1 MANAHEDH
9 HPRHYTVSLHWLSTE
24 LRDRLARDRCRRDAH
39 RGGRGRGF
47 LWQEYNSLVYS
58 HIILAIITI
67 GLIGYILDRL
77 MALAELRFQAGRD
90 LVNEAPSLPNTE
102 WKCMEKSFPGR
113 TAPVLADIGLDIPEG
128 QFAAIVGCSGAGKTT
143 LISFLAGLTKPDR
156 GDISFDGRPLR
167 RTWSGT
173 GIVFQNYSL
182 LPWLTVREN
191 IALAVEAASPG
202 LGKKATGRACAV
214 FHRLVKLSAANN
226 KRPREL
232 SGGMRQRVALA
243 RALAME
249 PRVLLLD
256 EPLSALDALTRTTMQ
271 DELARIW
278 GEAKTTVIMVTNDID
293 EAILLSRPRVSLTR
307 GPRAT
312 LGQAIPVAFPRP
324 RIRAGLSL
332 NPAYQRARREITRS
346 LAGTKEQEPTVDAVQ
361 PQNHSFVTNPQPLTP
376 TPQSI

>member
-1 MANAHEDH
+1 MN
-9 HPRHYTVSLHWLSTE
+9 LLE
-24 LRDRLARDRCRRDAH
+24 LR
-39 RGGRGRGF
+39 
-47 LWQEYNSLVYS
+47 NV
-58 HIILAIITI
+58 
-67 GLIGYILDRL
+67 
-77 MALAELRFQAGRD
+77 
-90 LVNEAPSLPNTE
+90 
-102 WKCMEKSFPGR
+102 EKSFPGR
-113 TAPVLADIGLDIPEG
+113 TAPVLGNINLDIPEG

-143 LISFLAGLTKPDR
+143 LISLIAGLTTPDR
-156 GDISFDGRPLR
+156 GDITFDGRPSHGPGPER
-167 RTWSGT
+167 A
-173 GIVFQNYSL
+173 IVFQNYSL

-202 LGKKATGRACAV
+202 LGKKATGEHAQY
-214 FHRLVKLSAANN
+214 FIDLVKLSAADN

-249 PRVLLLD
+249 PRMLLLD
-256 EPLSALDALTRTTMQ
+256 EPLSALDALTRTAMQ

-278 GEAKTTVIMVTNDID
+278 GEAKTTVIMVTNDLD
-293 EAILLSRPRVSLTR
+293 EAILLADCVYPLTR

-312 LGQAIPVAFPRP
+312 LGQAIPVALPRP

-332 NPAYQRARREITRS
+332 KPAYQRARREITRS
-346 LAGTKEQEPTVDAVQ
+346 LAGTKEHEPTVDAVR